1 MHAPSAD
8 ASLPNGDRAL
18 TVTQRQTLSAWLSA
32 LHDRDER
39 HGFSIE
45 LALTLAGDKP
55 ACLIHNFDLALDR
68 GPFDTPAEALEFNHK
83 LGIVTK
89 QLYKSNVWYSAR
101 TYFRLSLLPSSGSTK
116 AGTNFQRRMGVF
128 FGYPEPD
135 VEWFIRTPPTER
147 ISPRARAE
155 NGEFSPVE
163 LAYVD
168 LVPYCH
174 ETSIA
179 GYERAI
185 AVGKQI
191 RQRITVLANRWRLP
205 ILDALATDHYEL
217 SRKVYAGER
226 EHFPGEFIGFKLT
239 CKNPELE

>member
-1 MHAPSAD
+1 MAI
-8 ASLPNGDRAL
+8 R
-18 TVTQRQTLSAWLSA
+18 
-32 LHDRDER
+32 
-39 HGFSIE
+39 
-45 LALTLAGDKP
+45 
-55 ACLIHNFDLALDR
+55 
-68 GPFDTPAEALEFNHK
+68 
-83 LGIVTK
+83 
-89 QLYKSNVWYSAR
+89 
-101 TYFRLSLLPSSGSTK
+101 
-116 AGTNFQRRMGVF
+116 
-128 FGYPEPD
+128 PD
-135 VEWFIRTPPTER
+135 IEWFIRTPPAER
-147 ISPRARAE
+147 ISLRTHAG

-185 AVGKQI
+185 AAGKQI

-239 CKNPELE
+239 CKNPALE